1 MLNYTVNTTFT
12 QGVLG
17 FKLRQPSNSV
27 SCYTGCM
34 IIAVDTGGTKTL
46 VAGFSRD
53 GKLLHS
59 KRLPTPRDFA
69 EYTAQTLQLIRDV
82 AGNDTIESIA
92 VALPG
97 VVVDNIALRC
107 PRLGWENVDI
117 HTPIVAEFP
126 GIPVH
131 IGNDADIAG
140 IGEAR
145 VLSPMPTLAIYITFS
160 TGIGAGF
167 AIDGKLVKGIDRFEP
182 GKAVLEYDRKFR
194 LWEDFASGK
203 ALYEI
208 HGRYASDITDP
219 EIWHEFAQRMACGL
233 MVIIPMFEPD
243 YLIIGGSLGTY
254 FDRYEHA
261 LLGAIK
267 RHVPAKYLTKTQIVQ
282 AKYPE
287 EAVIYGGYHYA
298 VDALA
303 D

>member
-1 MLNYTVNTTFT
+1 
-12 QGVLG
+12 
-17 FKLRQPSNSV
+17 
-27 SCYTGCM
+27 M

-53 GKLLHS
+53 GKLLKS
-59 KRLPTPRDFA
+59 KRLPTPRNFD
-69 EYTAQTLQLIRDV
+69 EYTTQTLQLIHDV
-82 AGNDTIESIA
+82 VGSDTIESIA

-97 VVVDNIALRC
+97 VVAGNIALRC

-117 HTPIVAEFP
+117 YTPVATAFP

-131 IGNDADIAG
+131 VGNDADIAG

-145 VLSPMPTLAIYITFS
+145 ALSSVPTLAIYITFS

-167 AIDGKLVKGIDRFEP
+167 AIDGKLVTGLERFEV
-182 GKAVLEYDRKFR
+182 GKALLEYDNK
-194 LWEDFASGK
+194 LQVWEDFASGK

-219 EIWHEFAQRMACGL
+219 EIWHEFAQRMARGL
-233 MVIIPMFEPD
+233 MVIIPTFEPD

-261 LLGAIK
+261 LLDTIN

-298 VDALA
+298 VDFLA
-303 D
+303 N